1 MIEQLSGALTFAY
14 FVAAIYFLRF
24 WRRTSDPLFVHF
36 AVAFGL
42 FALNQLTLSVPVVS
56 NETDGYEYLLRASGF
71 ILILIAI
78 VQRTMR
84 GVSR

>member
-14 FVAAIYFLRF
+14 FVAAVHFLRF

-42 FALNQLTLSVPVVS
+42 FALNQLTQSVPVVR

-78 VQRTMR
+78 VQRTLR
-84 GVSR
+84 KVSR